1 MAVPIASVS
10 MQTVLGEI
18 NTILFDKDGTLLDF
32 HATWDHVL
40 GAALREA
47 TGGDGQQLAG
57 AANAVGFDLATGT
70 ILANAPFVAESNHKL
85 GKRLR
90 PFVDLDGFNQ
100 AMRHFAKET
109 AVPMLGMTGL
119 LQQLSAAA
127 IRLAVVTNDS
137 EAQARRQLHQLG
149 WVDYFDVVV
158 GYDSG
163 YGAKPDAGPVLGA
176 LALLGSDPVTSLMV
190 GDTMHDLRS
199 GLGAGVLTAYI
210 GEEPE
215 LASLADV
222 AGPSIV
228 TLFES
233 ILALG

>member
-1 MAVPIASVS
+1 

-40 GAALREA
+40 GAALRDA
-47 TGGDGQQLAG
+47 TGGDLQQLAG
-57 AANAVGFDLATGT
+57 AANAVGFDLSNNT
-70 ILANAPFVAESNHKL
+70 ILPNAPFVAESNHEL
-85 GKRLR
+85 GERLR

-109 AVPMLGMTGL
+109 AVPTSGMTGL
-119 LQQLSAAA
+119 LQQLSEAA

-137 EAQARRQLHQLG
+137 ETQARHQIQQLG
-149 WVDYFDVVV
+149 WADYFDVVV

-163 YGAKPDAGPVLGA
+163 YGAKPDAGPVMGA
-176 LALLGSDPVTSLMV
+176 IALLCSDPATSLMV

-199 GLGAGVLTAYI
+199 GLHAGVLTGYVGA
-210 GEEPE
+210 EPE
-215 LASLADV
+215 LVSLADI

-228 TLFES
+228 VLFAS
-233 ILALG
+233 LLAPG